1 MDNILLKQVAAVA
14 EVQKA
19 AAYHKQKQACILTGL
34 SQSSKPVFFAA
45 VSELLEEN
53 GSIAIITSS
62 REEIRA
68 YRRELNYLY
77 PDLPMQE
84 LYPVNLPRI
93 QADTQSLDLQAGRAA
108 AFYKGRNVVLSL
120 LLRNHYSRSNYVLH
134 KMAVSS

>member
-93 QADTQSLDLQAGRAA
+93 QADTQA
-108 AFYKGRNVVLSL
+108 
-120 LLRNHYSRSNYVLH
+120 
-134 KMAVSS
+134 